1 MLVDPRDRG
10 LAYGDGL
17 FETLRITADGTVPL
31 WPWHLR
37 RLQHGA
43 RVLGLPSLSESR
55 YLSVV
60 EEGVAALGGKPGVVK
75 LTLTRGAGGR
85 GYLPPSNS
93 QPTLLWLA
101 GPLPVWSDQLRE
113 QGIVLGLCGE
123 PLHPESLAGL
133 KHLNRLPQVQARR
146 EVARQGWHEGLLLS
160 PRRQPLEATAMNLF
174 ARFDGYW
181 WTPDLQAARAGVAG
195 VMREWLCE
203 HVTER
208 GETVVR
214 DLRPLS
220 QLRAAQ
226 GLFLCNSVVGVLPV
240 RKLAQWQWP
249 ALDSVLQLQ
258 HAVDALFLP
267 R

>member
-1 MLVDPRDRG
+1 MVDPRDRG

-17 FETLRITADGTVPL
+17 FETLRVTADGSVPL

-37 RLQHGA
+37 RLLRGA
-43 RVLGLPSLSESR
+43 RVLGLPFLPETR
-55 YLSVV
+55 YLSAL

-75 LTLTRGAGGR
+75 LTLTRGPGGR
-85 GYLPPSNS
+85 GYLPPSNPK
-93 QPTLLWLA
+93 PTVLWQA
-101 GPLPVWSDQLRE
+101 GPLPAWSHQLRE

-146 EVARQGWHEGLLLS
+146 EVARHGWHEGLLLS
-160 PRRQPLEATAMNLF
+160 PRRQPLEATSMNLF
-174 ARFDGYW
+174 ARLDGHW

-195 VMREWLCE
+195 VMREWLDE
-203 HVTER
+203 HLTEQGKR
-208 GETVVR
+208 WSAICGRCHSLPT
-214 DLRPLS
+214 
-220 QLRAAQ
+220 LRAV
-226 GLFLCNSVVGVLPV
+226 LCNSVVGVLPV

-249 ALDSVLQLQ
+249 VLDSVLQLQ
-258 HAVDALFLP
+258 HSVDALFLP

>member
-1 MLVDPRDRG
+1 MVDPRDRG

-17 FETLRITADGTVPL
+17 FETLRVTADGSVPL

-37 RLQHGA
+37 RLLRGA
-43 RVLGLPSLSESR
+43 RVLGLPFLPETR
-55 YLSVV
+55 YLSAL

-75 LTLTRGAGGR
+75 LILTRGPGGR
-85 GYLPPSNS
+85 GYLPPSNPK
-93 QPTLLWLA
+93 PTVLWQA
-101 GPLPVWSDQLRE
+101 GPLPAWSHQLRE

-146 EVARQGWHEGLLLS
+146 EVARHGWHEGLLLS
-160 PRRQPLEATAMNLF
+160 PRRQPLEATSMNLF
-174 ARFDGYW
+174 ARLDGHW

-195 VMREWLCE
+195 VMREWLDE
-203 HVTER
+203 HLTEQ
-208 GETVVR
+208 GEKVVC

-220 QLRAAQ
+220 QLADAQ

-249 ALDSVLQLQ
+249 VLDSVLQLQ
-258 HAVDALFLP
+258 RSADALFLP
-267 R
+267 G

>member
-1 MLVDPRDRG
+1 MVDPRDRG

-17 FETLRITADGTVPL
+17 FETLRVTADGAVPL

-37 RLQHGA
+37 RLLRGA
-43 RVLGLPSLSESR
+43 RALGLPSMPQTC
-55 YLSVV
+55 YLSAV
-60 EEGVAALGGKPGVVK
+60 EAGVAALGGKPGVVK
-75 LTLTRGAGGR
+75 LTLTRGPGGR
-85 GYLPPSNS
+85 GYLPPSNP
-93 QPTLLWLA
+93 QPTLLWQA
-101 GPLPVWSDQLRE
+101 GPLPAWSHPLRE

-123 PLHPESLAGL
+123 PLHPEALAGL

-195 VMREWLCE
+195 VMREWLRE
-203 HVTER
+203 HLIER
-208 GETVVR
+208 GETVVC

-220 QLRAAQ
+220 QLVDAQ

-249 ALDSVLQLQ
+249 VLDSVLQLQ
-258 HAVDALFLP
+258 RSADALFLP
-267 R
+267 G

>member
-1 MLVDPRDRG
+1 MVDPRDRG

-17 FETLRITADGTVPL
+17 FETLRVTADGAVPL
-31 WPWHLR
+31 WPSHLR
-37 RLQHGA
+37 RLLRGA
-43 RVLGLPSLSESR
+43 RVLGLPSLPETR
-55 YLSVV
+55 YLSAVA
-60 EEGVAALGGKPGVVK
+60 EGVAALGGKPGVVK
-75 LTLTRGAGGR
+75 LTLTRGPGGR
-85 GYLPPSNS
+85 GYLPPSDP
-93 QPTLLWLA
+93 QPTVLWQA
-101 GPLPVWSDQLRE
+101 GPLPVWPHELRE

-174 ARFDGYW
+174 ARFDDYW

-203 HVTER
+203 QLAEQ
-208 GETVVR
+208 GDAVVC

-220 QLRAAQ
+220 QLQRAQ
-226 GLFLCNSVVGVLPV
+226 GLFLCNSVAGVLPV

-249 ALDSVLQLQ
+249 VLDSVLQLQ
-258 HAVDALFLP
+258 QSADTLFL
-267 R
+267 

>member
-1 MLVDPRDRG
+1 MVDPRDRG

-17 FETLRITADGTVPL
+17 FETLRVTANGVLPL

-43 RVLGLPSLSESR
+43 RVLGLPFLPESR
-55 YLSVV
+55 YLSAV
-60 EEGVAALGGKPGVVK
+60 EEGVAALDGKPGVVK
-75 LTLTRGAGGR
+75 LTVTRGPGGR
-85 GYLPPSNS
+85 GYLPPSNP
-93 QPTLLWLA
+93 QPTLLCQA
-101 GPLPVWSDQLRE
+101 GPLPVWSNQLRE
-113 QGIVLGLCGE
+113 QGLVLGLCGE

-195 VMREWLCE
+195 VMREWLRE
-203 HVTER
+203 HLIER
-208 GETVVR
+208 GETVVC

-220 QLRAAQ
+220 QLVDAQ

-249 ALDSVLQLQ
+249 VLDSVLQLQ
-258 HAVDALFLP
+258 HSADALFLS

>member
-1 MLVDPRDRG
+1 
-10 LAYGDGL
+10 
-17 FETLRITADGTVPL
+17 
-31 WPWHLR
+31 
-37 RLQHGA
+37 
-43 RVLGLPSLSESR
+43 
-55 YLSVV
+55 
-60 EEGVAALGGKPGVVK
+60 
-75 LTLTRGAGGR
+75 
-85 GYLPPSNS
+85 
-93 QPTLLWLA
+93 
-101 GPLPVWSDQLRE
+101 
-113 QGIVLGLCGE
+113 VLGLCDE

-174 ARFDGYW
+174 ARFEGYW

-195 VMREWLCE
+195 VMREWLRE
-203 HVTER
+203 HLTGR
-208 GETVVR
+208 GEKVVC

-220 QLRAAQ
+220 QLHGAQ

-249 ALDSVLQLQ
+249 VPDSVLQLQ
-258 HAVDALFLP
+258 RSADALFLS